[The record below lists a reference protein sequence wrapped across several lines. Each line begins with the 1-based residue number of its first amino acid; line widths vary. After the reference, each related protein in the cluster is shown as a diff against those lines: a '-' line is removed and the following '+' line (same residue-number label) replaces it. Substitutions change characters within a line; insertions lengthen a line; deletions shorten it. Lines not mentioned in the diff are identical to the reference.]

1 MTSACRIKVALL
13 ALTIAACASSPPTLV
28 ALPPAPHATATQNTV
43 ERSGPTVL
51 LRRVIVPG
59 YLDAFPVLI
68 GRRGNALIVSDGTE
82 WAERLSD
89 GAARVLREALSQR
102 LGPSRV
108 LIEGDGR
115 IPHADL
121 SIELLALDPQ
131 DGELRLDARWTF
143 LGSAGDRTSRAG
155 RTQLHVPLDS
165 PTPSGVA
172 TATADA
178 LGRLADTLAVEAE
191 RVTLRLADDNH
202 AHQQHPH
209 AH

>member
-1 MTSACRIKVALL
+1 MTSTCRIKVALL
-13 ALTIAACASSPPTLV
+13 ALTIAGCASSPPTLV
-28 ALPPAPHATATQNTV
+28 TLPPAPHATATENTV

-89 GAARVLREALSQR
+89 GAARVLRDALSQR

-115 IPHADL
+115 IPDADL
-121 SIELLALDPQ
+121 TIELAALDPQ
-131 DGELRLDARWTF
+131 TDGQLQLDARWTF
-143 LGSAGDRTSRAG
+143 LGTAGDRASRTG
-155 RTQLHVPLDS
+155 RTQLQVPLENQ
-165 PTPSGVA
+165 TASGVA
-172 TATADA
+172 AATAQA
-178 LGRLADTLAVEAE
+178 LGRLADTLAIEAE
-191 RVTLRLADDNH
+191 RVKPR
-202 AHQQHPH
+202 
-209 AH
+209 